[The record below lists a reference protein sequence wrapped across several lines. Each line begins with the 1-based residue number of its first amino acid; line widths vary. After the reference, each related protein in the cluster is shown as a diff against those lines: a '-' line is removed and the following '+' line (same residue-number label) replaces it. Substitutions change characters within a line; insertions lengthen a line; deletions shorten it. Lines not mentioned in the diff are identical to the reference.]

1 MMPDDA
7 QSHATQGAMR
17 VTGGH
22 PRSGSDRADLVMDAL
37 KQRIIEERLQPG
49 AKLPTEAELCR
60 ELGVSRSSVRE
71 ALSKLAALDIV
82 TSQRGKGTQVANMS
96 LSPLVESLLLRSS
109 ARAGAGTGAV
119 ESVAQLREY
128 LDLGMAEGVV
138 RALSGT
144 HHDNLHDIVAR
155 MTEKALRGENFQHED
170 IEFHIAM
177 TSALD
182 NEVALEMVT
191 ALWVVHS
198 IALRDLN
205 DDVDELLLETAQAHK
220 RIIQAAEDGDIFAYR
235 GAVIDHYRP
244 LNMIIDRHEAAQQ
257 RANSGSSEGSG
268 GSGAESAES
277 MLGDCGD
284 PEAPP
289 EALTA
294 QAAAQQ
300 REAERAERAERA
312 ADIAA
317 RAQRAA
323 SFADIADP
331 TSRVS
336 GVL

>member
-1 MMPDDA
+1 MPDDA

-17 VTGGH
+17 ATGGH
-22 PRSGSDRADLVMDAL
+22 TRSGSDRADLVMDAL

-144 HHDNLHDIVAR
+144 HHDNLHEIVAR

-257 RANSGSSEGSG
+257 HANSGGSG
-268 GSGAESAES
+268 GSAESTPGE
-277 MLGDCGD
+277 CGD

-289 EALTA
+289 AALTA

-300 REAERAERAERA
+300 REAERAVRAERA

>member
-1 MMPDDA
+1 MPDDA

-17 VTGGH
+17 ATGGH
-22 PRSGSDRADLVMDAL
+22 TGSGSDRADLVMDAL

-198 IALRDLN
+198 IALRDLD

-244 LNMIIDRHEAAQQ
+244 LNMIIDRHEAVQQ
-257 RANSGSSEGSG
+257 HANSGGSG
-268 GSGAESAES
+268 GSAEST
-277 MLGDCGD
+277 LGDCGD

-289 EALTA
+289 AALTA

>member
-17 VTGGH
+17 ATGGH
-22 PRSGSDRADLVMDAL
+22 TGSGSDRADLVMDAL

-198 IALRDLN
+198 IALRDLD

-257 RANSGSSEGSG
+257 HANSGGSG
-268 GSGAESAES
+268 GSAESTPGE
-277 MLGDCGD
+277 CGD

-289 EALTA
+289 AALTA

-300 REAERAERAERA
+300 REAERAVRAERA

>member
-1 MMPDDA
+1 MPDDA

-17 VTGGH
+17 ATGGH
-22 PRSGSDRADLVMDAL
+22 TGSGSDRADLVMDAL

-198 IALRDLN
+198 IALRDLD

-257 RANSGSSEGSG
+257 HANSGGSG
-268 GSGAESAES
+268 GSAESTPGE
-277 MLGDCGD
+277 CGD

-289 EALTA
+289 AALTA

-300 REAERAERAERA
+300 REAERAVRAERA

>member
-17 VTGGH
+17 ATGGH
-22 PRSGSDRADLVMDAL
+22 TGSGSDRADLVMDAL

-144 HHDNLHDIVAR
+144 HHDNLHEIVAR
-155 MTEKALRGENFQHED
+155 MTEKALRGEDFQHED

-244 LNMIIDRHEAAQQ
+244 LNMIIDRHEAAQH
-257 RANSGSSEGSG
+257 AAASEGST
-268 GSGAESAES
+268 ESA
-277 MLGDCGD
+277 LGDSED

-289 EALTA
+289 EKLSAGD
-294 QAAAQQ
+294 AAQQ
-300 REAERAERAERA
+300 REAKRAERA

-323 SFADIADP
+323 SFADNADP

>member
-17 VTGGH
+17 ATGGH
-22 PRSGSDRADLVMDAL
+22 TGSGSDRADLVMDAL

-198 IALRDLN
+198 IALRDLD

-244 LNMIIDRHEAAQQ
+244 LNMIIDRHEAVQQ
-257 RANSGSSEGSG
+257 HANSGGSG
-268 GSGAESAES
+268 GSAEST
-277 MLGDCGD
+277 LGDCGD

-289 EALTA
+289 AALTA

>member
-1 MMPDDA
+1 MPDDA

-17 VTGGH
+17 ATGGH
-22 PRSGSDRADLVMDAL
+22 TRSGSDRADLVMDAL

-144 HHDNLHDIVAR
+144 HHDNLHEIVAR

-244 LNMIIDRHEAAQQ
+244 LNMIIDRHEAAQH
-257 RANSGSSEGSG
+257 AAASERST
-268 GSGAESAES
+268 ESA
-277 MLGDCGD
+277 LGDSED

-289 EALTA
+289 EKLSAGD
-294 QAAAQQ
+294 AAQQ
-300 REAERAERAERA
+300 REAKRAERA

-323 SFADIADP
+323 SFADNADP

>member
-1 MMPDDA
+1 MPDDA

-17 VTGGH
+17 ATGGH
-22 PRSGSDRADLVMDAL
+22 TGSGSDRADLVMDAL

-257 RANSGSSEGSG
+257 HANSGGSG
-268 GSGAESAES
+268 GSAESTPGE
-277 MLGDCGD
+277 CGD

-289 EALTA
+289 AALTA

-300 REAERAERAERA
+300 REAERAVRAERA

>member
-1 MMPDDA
+1 MPDDA

-17 VTGGH
+17 ATGGH
-22 PRSGSDRADLVMDAL
+22 TGSGSDRADLVVDAL

-198 IALRDLN
+198 IALRDLD

-257 RANSGSSEGSG
+257 HANSGGSG
-268 GSGAESAES
+268 GSAESTPGE
-277 MLGDCGD
+277 CGD

-289 EALTA
+289 AALTA

-300 REAERAERAERA
+300 REAERAVRAERA

>member
-17 VTGGH
+17 ATGGH
-22 PRSGSDRADLVMDAL
+22 TGSGSDRADLVMDAL

-198 IALRDLN
+198 IALRDLD

-257 RANSGSSEGSG
+257 HANSGGSG
-268 GSGAESAES
+268 GSAESTPGE
-277 MLGDCGD
+277 CGD
-284 PEAPP
+284 PEAGGG
-289 EALTA
+289 ALTA

-300 REAERAERAERA
+300 REAERAVRAERA